1 MFAYANPNQK
11 QKQQSKAKESMPYQ
25 NKNLSTTPNMTGI
38 PGTLKNQFE
47 NFSGFSFDDVRVHYH
62 SDKPAQLQARAYTQG
77 NHVYLGSGQ
86 EKYLG
91 HELGH
96 VVQQKQGRV
105 SPRLQCMGYALNN
118 DSCLEKEADSIYEHS
133 IHSPTAPCFSLK
145 ITENPTGI
153 VQRQE
158 IISDTN
164 PEDLLYGCTEDRRK
178 YTSEMDRINN
188 FFQSPNNGPLAL
200 QLKPLKYP
208 IIVDYMNNAFL
219 GTGKGQKYGD
229 VETINPD
236 VTGTKKYQDFHRY
249 FCLLMEDKIPPGS
262 SDEDIS
268 TRINTAC
275 KFGIWLTVKMG
286 HHIHFVLDSIY
297 DGEKQEQIAN
307 GSYQHTAKELR
318 YVRTN
323 WEDKDF
329 QEGLLFYKDKDSGS
343 VDAPWISPF
352 SEQWASY
359 RQETLAIDPMAE
371 YLVNPLKSKEVKDA
385 ESVLQNMSIKILN
398 RIAEY
403 NTIMHKHSYILAEI
417 DNINEW
423 INNELE
429 QAGCVDTLLSFLG
442 IRENV
447 EERIRP
453 KIELLNVLAEEN
465 IAYIQRLRE
474 LQIDFSAD
482 LDFLNKH
489 VNLDLLKKYYAF
501 LDSL

>member
-1 MFAYANPNQK
+1 MFAYANPDQK

-25 NKNLSTTPNMTGI
+25 NKNFSTTPNMTGI

-105 SPRLQCMGYALNN
+105 SPRLQCMGYAVNN

-164 PEDLLYGCTEDRRK
+164 PEDLLYGCTEDRAK
-178 YTSEMDRINN
+178 YASMMDTINN
-188 FFQSPNNGPLAL
+188 YFQSHRQNRGQSAL
-200 QLKPLKYP
+200 QLDKLEYP

-219 GTGKGQKYGD
+219 GTGAGKAYGQA
-229 VETINPD
+229 ETENPD
-236 VTGTKKYQDFHRY
+236 VTGTKKYQDFHHY
-249 FCLLMEDKIPPGS
+249 FCLLMEKKIPQDS
-262 SDEDIS
+262 SDIAIS

-297 DGEKQEQIAN
+297 DGEKQEQIAK

-323 WEDKDF
+323 WEDEDF
-329 QEGLLFYKDKDSGS
+329 QEGLLFYNTQSR
-343 VDAPWISPF
+343 VCAPWIFPF
-352 SEQWASY
+352 DEQWTSY
-359 RQETLAIDPMAE
+359 EEETLEIDPMAE
-371 YLVNPLKSKEVKDA
+371 YLVNPAKSKDLNDA
-385 ESVLQNMSIKILN
+385 VFVLQNMSIRIMDG
-398 RIAEY
+398 IAEY
-403 NTIMHKHSYILAEI
+403 NTILQEHNDILSEI
-417 DNINEW
+417 DNIHEW
-423 INNELE
+423 INNELK
-429 QAGCVDTLLSFLG
+429 QAGCVDTLLSFFG

-453 KIELLNVLAEEN
+453 KIALLNVLAEKN
-465 IAYIQRLRE
+465 LAYIRRLRE
-474 LQIDFSAD
+474 LQNSLKEGLVIFSQRA
-482 LDFLNKH
+482 DFLKEFF
-489 VNLDLLKKYYAF
+489 AF